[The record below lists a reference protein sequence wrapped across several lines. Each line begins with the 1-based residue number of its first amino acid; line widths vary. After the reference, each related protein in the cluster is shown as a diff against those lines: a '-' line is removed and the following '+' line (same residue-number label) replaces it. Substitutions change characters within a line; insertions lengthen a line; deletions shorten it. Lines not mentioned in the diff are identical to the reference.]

1 MSKFKHNKK
10 RNSAFL
16 YEALIQELTKA
27 VFEKNVKKQQEV
39 LSMVKESFSK
49 NTLMYKELK
58 LYESLTKT
66 KNVDELTAEKIV
78 NETKKQHSS
87 INQKELIKEQNNL
100 SRKISK
106 QLSSSVFSNFVPN
119 YKDLA
124 SVFQIFN
131 SSVSVKSKILL
142 ENEVVKSLSSKKI
155 EENKMVPID
164 NIVFKS
170 FTKRFN
176 EEYGDKL
183 IKEQKEL
190 LNRYITSFGSS
201 ELDLNIYLNEEIGR
215 LKKELKNSF
224 NSEEFANDTQML
236 ENAKKV
242 LNTLDSY
249 QEQKPNKKMIEE
261 IVKIQGL
268 VQELRPEVN

>member
-27 VFEKNVKKQQEV
+27 VFEKNVEKQQAV

-66 KNVDELTAEKIV
+66 NDIDELTAEKII
-78 NETKKQHSS
+78 NETKKQHSL
-87 INQKELIKEQNNL
+87 IDQKELIEEQNSL

-131 SSVSVKSKILL
+131 NGAPIKSKVLL
-142 ENEVVKSLSSKKI
+142 ENEVVKKMSSKKV

-190 LNRYITSFGSS
+190 LNRYITSFGAN
-201 ELDLNIYLNEEIGR
+201 ELELNVYLNEEIGR
-215 LKKELKNSF
+215 LKSELKESF
-224 NSEEFANDTQML
+224 NSEEFVNDNQML
-236 ENAKKV
+236 ANAKKV

-268 VQELRPEVN
+268 VQELKADVN

>member
-1 MSKFKHNKK
+1 MSKFRHNKK

-27 VFEKNVKKQQEV
+27 VFEKDVERQQTT
-39 LSMVKESFSK
+39 LSIVKEAFSK
-49 NTLMYKELK
+49 KTLMYRELK
-58 LYESLTKT
+58 LYESLIKT

-78 NETKKQHSS
+78 NETKKQHSL
-87 INQKELIKEQNNL
+87 IGQKELIEEQNDL

-131 SSVSVKSKILL
+131 NSVSVKSKIIL
-142 ENEVVKSLSSKKI
+142 ENEVVKNMSSEKL
-155 EENKMVPID
+155 EEHKMVPID
-164 NIVFKS
+164 NIVFQS

-183 IKEQKEL
+183 VKEQKEL
-190 LNRYITSFGSS
+190 LNKYIVSFGDNG
-201 ELDLNIYLNEEIGR
+201 LDLNIYLNEEIGR
-215 LKKELKNSF
+215 LKKELKESF
-224 NSEEFANDTQML
+224 DSEEFVNDSQML
-236 ENAKKV
+236 TNAQKV

-249 QEQKPNKKMIEE
+249 HQQKPNKKMIEE
-261 IVKIQGL
+261 VVKIQGL
-268 VQELRPEVN
+268 VQELKADVN

>member
-27 VFEKNVKKQQEV
+27 VFEKNVEKQQAV

-66 KNVDELTAEKIV
+66 NNVDELTAEKII

-87 INQKELIKEQNNL
+87 IDQKELIEEQNSL

-131 SSVSVKSKILL
+131 NGVSIKSKVLL
-142 ENEVVKSLSSKKI
+142 ENEVAKNMSSKKI

-190 LNRYITSFGSS
+190 LNRYITSFGAN
-201 ELDLNIYLNEEIGR
+201 ELELNVYLNEEIGR
-215 LKKELKNSF
+215 LKSELKESF
-224 NSEEFANDTQML
+224 NSEEFVNDNQML
-236 ENAKKV
+236 ANAKKV

-268 VQELRPEVN
+268 VQELKADVN

>member
-27 VFEKNVKKQQEV
+27 VFEKNVEKQQAV

-66 KNVDELTAEKIV
+66 NNVDELTAEKII
-78 NETKKQHSS
+78 NETKKQHSL
-87 INQKELIKEQNNL
+87 IDQKKLIEEQNSL

-131 SSVSVKSKILL
+131 NGVSIKSKVLL
-142 ENEVVKSLSSKKI
+142 ENEVAKNMSSKKI

-190 LNRYITSFGSS
+190 LNRYITSFGAN
-201 ELDLNIYLNEEIGR
+201 ELELNVYLNEEIGR
-215 LKKELKNSF
+215 LKSELKESF
-224 NSEEFANDTQML
+224 NSEEFANDDQML
-236 ENAKKV
+236 ANAKKV
-242 LNTLDSY
+242 LSTLDSY

-268 VQELRPEVN
+268 VQELKADVN

>member
-27 VFEKNVKKQQEV
+27 VFEKNVEKQQAV

-66 KNVDELTAEKIV
+66 KNVDELTAEKII

-87 INQKELIKEQNNL
+87 INQKELIEEQNSL

-131 SSVSVKSKILL
+131 SGVSVKSKILL
-142 ENEVVKSLSSKKI
+142 ENEVVKNMSSKKI

-268 VQELRPEVN
+268 VQELRPDVN

>member
-16 YEALIQELTKA
+16 YETLIQELTKA
-27 VFEKNVKKQQEV
+27 VFEKNVERQQAI

-66 KNVDELTAEKIV
+66 KNVDELTAEKII

-87 INQKELIKEQNNL
+87 INKKELIEEQNKL
-100 SRKISK
+100 SRQISK
-106 QLSSSVFSNFVPN
+106 KLSSSVFSNFVPN

-131 SSVSVKSKILL
+131 NGVSVKSKVLL
-142 ENEVVKSLSSKKI
+142 ENEVAKNMSSQKL

-183 IKEQKEL
+183 IKEQKDL
-190 LNRYITSFGSS
+190 LNRYITSFGTN
-201 ELDLNIYLNEEIGR
+201 ELELNVYLNEEIGR
-215 LKKELKNSF
+215 LKSELKESF
-224 NSEEFANDTQML
+224 NSEEFASDTQML
-236 ENAKKV
+236 ANAKKV

-249 QEQKPNKKMIEE
+249 KEQKPNKKMIEE
-261 IVKIQGL
+261 VVKIQGL
-268 VQELRPEVN
+268 VQELKSDVN

>member
-27 VFEKNVKKQQEV
+27 VFEKNVEKQQAV

-66 KNVDELTAEKIV
+66 NNVDELTAEKII
-78 NETKKQHSS
+78 NETKKQHSL
-87 INQKELIKEQNNL
+87 IDQKKLIEEQNSL

-131 SSVSVKSKILL
+131 NGVSIKSKVLL
-142 ENEVVKSLSSKKI
+142 ENEVAKNMSSKKI

-190 LNRYITSFGSS
+190 LNRYITSFGAN
-201 ELDLNIYLNEEIGR
+201 ELELNVYLNEEIGR
-215 LKKELKNSF
+215 LKSELKESF
-224 NSEEFANDTQML
+224 NSEEFVNDNQML
-236 ENAKKV
+236 ANAKKV

-268 VQELRPEVN
+268 VQELKTDVN

>member
-16 YEALIQELTKA
+16 YETLIQELTKA
-27 VFEKNVKKQQEV
+27 VFEKNVERQQAI

-66 KNVDELTAEKIV
+66 KNVDELTAEKII

-87 INQKELIKEQNNL
+87 IDQKDLIKEQNSL

-131 SSVSVKSKILL
+131 NGVSVKSKILL
-142 ENEVVKSLSSKKI
+142 ENEVAKSMSSQKLK
-155 EENKMVPID
+155 ENKMVPID

-190 LNRYITSFGSS
+190 LNKYITSFGAN
-201 ELDLNIYLNEEIGR
+201 ELELNVYLNEEIGR
-215 LKKELKNSF
+215 LKSELKESF

-236 ENAKKV
+236 ANAKKV

-249 QEQKPNKKMIEE
+249 KEQKPNKKMIEE
-261 IVKIQGL
+261 VVKIQGL
-268 VQELRPEVN
+268 VQELKSDVN

>member
-1 MSKFKHNKK
+1 MSKFRHNKK

-27 VFEKNVKKQQEV
+27 VFEKDVERQQTI
-39 LSMVKESFSK
+39 LSIVKEAFSK
-49 NTLMYKELK
+49 KTLMYRELK
-58 LYESLTKT
+58 LYESLIKT

-78 NETKKQHSS
+78 NETKKQHSL
-87 INQKELIKEQNNL
+87 IGQKELIEEQNDL

-106 QLSSSVFSNFVPN
+106 HLSPSVFSNFVPN

-131 SSVSVKSKILL
+131 NSVSVKSKIIL
-142 ENEVVKSLSSKKI
+142 ENEVVKNMSSEKLG
-155 EENKMVPID
+155 EHKMVPID
-164 NIVFKS
+164 NIVFQS

-183 IKEQKEL
+183 VKEQKEL
-190 LNRYITSFGSS
+190 LNKYIVSFGDNG
-201 ELDLNIYLNEEIGR
+201 LDLNIYLNEEIGR
-215 LKKELKNSF
+215 LKKELKESF
-224 NSEEFANDTQML
+224 DSEEFVNDSQML
-236 ENAKKV
+236 TNAQKV

-249 QEQKPNKKMIEE
+249 HQQKPNKKMIEE
-261 IVKIQGL
+261 VVKIQGL
-268 VQELRPEVN
+268 VQELKADVN

>member
-16 YEALIQELTKA
+16 YETLIQELTKA
-27 VFEKNVKKQQEV
+27 VFEKNVERQQTI

-66 KNVDELTAEKIV
+66 KNVDELTAEKII

-87 INQKELIKEQNNL
+87 IDQKDLIKEQNSL

-131 SSVSVKSKILL
+131 NGVSVKSKILL
-142 ENEVVKSLSSKKI
+142 ENEVAKSMSSQKLK
-155 EENKMVPID
+155 ENKMVPID

-190 LNRYITSFGSS
+190 LNRYITSFGAN
-201 ELDLNIYLNEEIGR
+201 ELELNVYLNEEIGR
-215 LKKELKNSF
+215 LKSELKESF
-224 NSEEFANDTQML
+224 NSEEFVNDNQML
-236 ENAKKV
+236 ANAKKV

-268 VQELRPEVN
+268 VQELKADVN

>member
-268 VQELRPEVN
+268 VQELRPDVN

>member
-27 VFEKNVKKQQEV
+27 VFEKNVEKQQAV

-66 KNVDELTAEKIV
+66 NNVDELTAEKII

-87 INQKELIKEQNNL
+87 IDQKELIEEQNSL

-131 SSVSVKSKILL
+131 NGVSIKSKVLL
-142 ENEVVKSLSSKKI
+142 ENEVAKNMSSKKI

-190 LNRYITSFGSS
+190 LNRYITSFGAN
-201 ELDLNIYLNEEIGR
+201 ELELNVYLNEEIGR
-215 LKKELKNSF
+215 LKSELKESF
-224 NSEEFANDTQML
+224 NSEEFVNDNQML
-236 ENAKKV
+236 ANAKKV
-242 LNTLDSY
+242 LSTLDSY

-268 VQELRPEVN
+268 VQELKADVN

>member
-27 VFEKNVKKQQEV
+27 VFEKNIERQQAII
-39 LSMVKESFSK
+39 SMVKESFSK

-66 KNVDELTAEKIV
+66 QDVDELTAEKIV

-87 INQKELIKEQNNL
+87 IDQKDLIEEQNSL

-131 SSVSVKSKILL
+131 NGVPVKSKILL
-142 ENEVVKSLSSKKI
+142 ENEVVKSMSSKKL

-190 LNRYITSFGSS
+190 LNKYITSFGAN

-215 LKKELKNSF
+215 LKVELKESF

-236 ENAKKV
+236 SNAKKV

-249 QEQKPNKKMIEE
+249 QKQKPNKKMIEE

-268 VQELRPEVN
+268 VQELKADVN

>member
-27 VFEKNVKKQQEV
+27 VFEKNVEKQQEV

-66 KNVDELTAEKIV
+66 KNVDELTAEKII

-87 INQKELIKEQNNL
+87 INQKELIEEQNSL

-131 SSVSVKSKILL
+131 SGVSVKSKILL
-142 ENEVVKSLSSKKI
+142 ENEVVKSMSSKKI

-215 LKKELKNSF
+215 LKKELKKF
-224 NSEEFANDTQML
+224 
-236 ENAKKV
+236 
-242 LNTLDSY
+242 
-249 QEQKPNKKMIEE
+249 I
-261 IVKIQGL
+261 
-268 VQELRPEVN
+268 

>member
-1 MSKFKHNKK
+1 MSKFRHNKK

-27 VFEKNVKKQQEV
+27 VFEKDVERQQTI
-39 LSMVKESFSK
+39 LSIVKEAFSK
-49 NTLMYKELK
+49 KTLMYRELK
-58 LYESLTKT
+58 LYESLIKT

-78 NETKKQHSS
+78 NETKKQHSL
-87 INQKELIKEQNNL
+87 IGQKELIEEQNDL

-131 SSVSVKSKILL
+131 NSVSVKSKIIL
-142 ENEVVKSLSSKKI
+142 ENEVVKNMSSEKLG
-155 EENKMVPID
+155 EHKMVPID
-164 NIVFKS
+164 NIVFQS

-183 IKEQKEL
+183 VKEQKEL
-190 LNRYITSFGSS
+190 LNKYIVSFGDNG
-201 ELDLNIYLNEEIGR
+201 LDLNIYLNEEIGR
-215 LKKELKNSF
+215 LKKELKESF
-224 NSEEFANDTQML
+224 DSEEFVNDSQML
-236 ENAKKV
+236 TNAQKV

-249 QEQKPNKKMIEE
+249 HQQKPNKKMIEE
-261 IVKIQGL
+261 VVKIQGL
-268 VQELRPEVN
+268 VQELKADVN

>member
-27 VFEKNVKKQQEV
+27 VFEKNVEKQQAV

-58 LYESLTKT
+58 LYESLIKT
-66 KNVDELTAEKIV
+66 NNVDELTAEKII

-87 INQKELIKEQNNL
+87 IDQKELIEEQNSL

-131 SSVSVKSKILL
+131 NDVSIKSKVLL
-142 ENEVVKSLSSKKI
+142 ENEVAKNMSSNKI

-176 EEYGDKL
+176 EEYGNKL

-190 LNRYITSFGSS
+190 LNRYITSFGAN
-201 ELDLNIYLNEEIGR
+201 ELELNVYLNEEIGR
-215 LKKELKNSF
+215 LKSELKESF
-224 NSEEFANDTQML
+224 NSEEFVNDNQML
-236 ENAKKV
+236 ANAKKV

-268 VQELRPEVN
+268 VQELKSDVN

>member
-1 MSKFKHNKK
+1 MSKFRHNKK

-27 VFEKNVKKQQEV
+27 VFEKNIVKQQEIV
-39 LSMVKESFSK
+39 SMVKESFSK
-49 NTLMYKELK
+49 KTLMYKELK

-66 KNVDELTAEKIV
+66 QNVDELTAEKIV

-87 INQKELIKEQNNL
+87 IDQKQLIEEQNSL

-131 SSVSVKSKILL
+131 NGVPVKSKILL
-142 ENEVVKSLSSKKI
+142 ENEVVKNMSSKKL

-190 LNRYITSFGSS
+190 LNKYITSFGSN
-201 ELDLNIYLNEEIGR
+201 ELDLNVYLNEEIGR
-215 LKKELKNSF
+215 LKVELKESF
-224 NSEEFANDTQML
+224 NGEEFVNDTQML
-236 ENAKKV
+236 SNAKKV

-268 VQELRPEVN
+268 VKELKIDVN

>member
-27 VFEKNVKKQQEV
+27 VFEKNVEKQQAV

-66 KNVDELTAEKIV
+66 NNVDELTAEKII

-87 INQKELIKEQNNL
+87 IDQKELIEEQNSL

-131 SSVSVKSKILL
+131 NGVSIKSKVLL
-142 ENEVVKSLSSKKI
+142 ENEVAKNMSSKKI

-190 LNRYITSFGSS
+190 LNRYITSFGAN
-201 ELDLNIYLNEEIGR
+201 ELELNVYLNEEIGR
-215 LKKELKNSF
+215 LKSELKESF
-224 NSEEFANDTQML
+224 SSEEFTNDNQML
-236 ENAKKV
+236 ANAKKV

-268 VQELRPEVN
+268 VQELKADVN

>member
-1 MSKFKHNKK
+1 MSKFRHNKK

-27 VFEKNVKKQQEV
+27 VFEKNIVKQQEIV
-39 LSMVKESFSK
+39 SMVKESFSK
-49 NTLMYKELK
+49 KTLMYKELK

-66 KNVDELTAEKIV
+66 QNVDELTAEKIV

-87 INQKELIKEQNNL
+87 IDQKQLIEEQNSL

-131 SSVSVKSKILL
+131 NGVPVKSKILL
-142 ENEVVKSLSSKKI
+142 ENEVVKNMSSKKL

-190 LNRYITSFGSS
+190 LNKYITSFGSN
-201 ELDLNIYLNEEIGR
+201 ELDLNVYLNEEIGR
-215 LKKELKNSF
+215 LKVELRESF
-224 NSEEFANDTQML
+224 NGEEFVNDTQML
-236 ENAKKV
+236 SNAKKV

-268 VQELRPEVN
+268 VKELKIDVN

>member
-27 VFEKNVKKQQEV
+27 VFEKNVEKQQAV

-66 KNVDELTAEKIV
+66 NNVDELTAEKII
-78 NETKKQHSS
+78 NETKKQHSL
-87 INQKELIKEQNNL
+87 IDQKKLIEEQNSL

-131 SSVSVKSKILL
+131 NGVSIKSKVLL
-142 ENEVVKSLSSKKI
+142 ENEVAKNMSSNKI

-190 LNRYITSFGSS
+190 LNRYITSFGAN
-201 ELDLNIYLNEEIGR
+201 ELELNVYLNEEIGR
-215 LKKELKNSF
+215 LKSELKESF
-224 NSEEFANDTQML
+224 NSEEFVNDNQML
-236 ENAKKV
+236 ANAKKV
-242 LNTLDSY
+242 LSTLDSY

-268 VQELRPEVN
+268 VQELKADVN

>member
-16 YEALIQELTKA
+16 YETLIQELTKA
-27 VFEKNVKKQQEV
+27 VFDKNVERQQAI

-66 KNVDELTAEKIV
+66 RDVDELTAEKII

-87 INQKELIKEQNNL
+87 IDQKQLIEEQNSL

-131 SSVSVKSKILL
+131 NSVSVKSKVLL
-142 ENEVVKSLSSKKI
+142 ENEMAKNMSSKKL

-190 LNRYITSFGSS
+190 LNKYITSFGDNG
-201 ELDLNIYLNEEIGR
+201 LDLNVYLNEEIGR
-215 LKKELKNSF
+215 LKSELKESF
-224 NSEEFANDTQML
+224 GADEFANDSQML
-236 ENAKKV
+236 ANAKKV

-268 VQELRPEVN
+268 VQELKADVN

>member
-27 VFEKNVKKQQEV
+27 VFEKNVEKQQAV

-58 LYESLTKT
+58 LYESLIKT
-66 KNVDELTAEKIV
+66 KNVDELTAEKII

-87 INQKELIKEQNNL
+87 IDQKELIEEQNSL

-131 SSVSVKSKILL
+131 NGVSIKSKVLL
-142 ENEVVKSLSSKKI
+142 ENEVAKNMSSKKI

-190 LNRYITSFGSS
+190 LNRYITSFGAN
-201 ELDLNIYLNEEIGR
+201 ELELNVYLNEEIGR
-215 LKKELKNSF
+215 LKSELKESF
-224 NSEEFANDTQML
+224 SSEEFTNDNQML
-236 ENAKKV
+236 ANAKKV

-268 VQELRPEVN
+268 VQELKADVN